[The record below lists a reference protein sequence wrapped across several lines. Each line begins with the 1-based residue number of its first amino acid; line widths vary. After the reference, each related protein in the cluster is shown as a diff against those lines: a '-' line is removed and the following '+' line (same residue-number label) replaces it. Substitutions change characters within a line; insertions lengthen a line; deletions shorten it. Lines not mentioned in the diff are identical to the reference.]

1 LTEQE
6 AKDVFNEIYAQTHR
20 HVLAYIT
27 AKCFDTAD
35 ISDIFQEVYAEL
47 FTVISK
53 KGKGYIKNSEAFVI
67 NIASQKLYRFNKK
80 YRKLKSIYAVSFES
94 DEDAISG
101 LDFEAFENSVE
112 EKAIKADTI
121 GQVWDYLSEKT
132 PDVRKVF
139 HLRYSLDMT
148 IPEIAGMLS
157 FSESKVKNIIY
168 RTLCQLRE
176 IYTEAGGAI

>member
-1 LTEQE
+1 MTEQE
-6 AKDVFNEIYAQTHR
+6 ANSIFDEIYAQTHR

-47 FTVISK
+47 FAVIGK

-67 NIASQKLYRFNKK
+67 NIASQKLYRYNKK
-80 YRKLKSIYAVSFES
+80 FRKLRNISAVSFDG
-94 DEDAISG
+94 DEDVISS

-112 EKAIKADTI
+112 EKAIKADTME
-121 GQVWDYLSEKT
+121 QVRYYLAEKSL
-132 PDVRKVF
+132 DVRKVF

-148 IPEIAGMLS
+148 IPEIAGKLS

-168 RTLCQLRE
+168 RTLCELRK
-176 IYTEAGGAI
+176 IYTEAGGAK

>member
-1 LTEQE
+1 MTEQE
-6 AKDVFNEIYAQTHR
+6 AKDVFNEVYAQTHR

-47 FTVISK
+47 FAVIGK

-80 YRKLKSIYAVSFES
+80 FRKIRNTSAVSFDV
-94 DEDAISG
+94 DEEAISS
-101 LDFEAFENSVE
+101 LDFEAFEKAIE

-121 GQVWDYLSEKT
+121 GQVRDYLAKKS

-148 IPEIAGMLS
+148 IPEIAGKLS

-168 RTLCQLRE
+168 RTLCELRK
-176 IYTEAGGAI
+176 IYTEAGGAK